1 MKKSLLLLLVAM
13 SVCLSGFAQKGR
25 QAVGVDVP
33 FRFTNIAKDLSMGI
47 GVKYQYNVS
56 DYVCIEPIFQYYFL
70 NTVESYNNFDRNAEY
85 ELSIMLNSKFFFTSS
100 NRLRPYGIIGL
111 GYYSGIHGVD
121 EYDGHYENYSGG
133 AMGQIGIGLDY
144 RLHYDWS
151 WNLEIG
157 GQYPFKHGMDMF
169 AGIYVSTGLTYNF

>member
-1 MKKSLLLLLVAM
+1 MLLVYGLPGMIAN
-13 SVCLSGFAQKGR
+13 VACVAVENVKVLWKVAKGEI
-25 QAVGVDVP
+25 VI
-33 FRFTNIAKDLSMGI
+33 FTGD
-47 GVKYQYNVS
+47 
-56 DYVCIEPIFQYYFL
+56 DIFPDDDFV
-70 NTVESYNNFDRNAEY
+70 N
-85 ELSIMLNSKFFFTSS
+85 
-100 NRLRPYGIIGL
+100 
-111 GYYSGIHGVD
+111 
-121 EYDGHYENYSGG
+121 GHYENYSGG